1 MKINILIFF
10 IVLFTLSNCS
20 STWSDYIDKGT
31 VSKTDFEETTDIELI
46 NNLVITEVKI
56 KGKTYKF
63 LFDSGAPLSISETIQ
78 NDLDFK
84 ILSSDYIVDSDNNR
98 KKVDWVQ
105 LDEIQIG
112 KLSFNNQTAFV
123 GNFSSN
129 PVLKCLGIDG
139 IIGSNLIRQ
148 MNTTINQQEKS
159 IIFSDKNK
167 PVIDYDFSIPFKSD
181 VQHNIFIDLKIGDIR
196 LNNVLIDYGSNA
208 GFSIDADIWSKLKAN
223 GIIEKTITEEGI
235 QQAGIIGEPIL
246 FLREYA
252 IIDDLSIGNHE
263 LNVIVLRTGKTTSIG
278 NRILSKYLITID
290 WKTKTLYFTQDEF
303 THFNEEYYGFKLGYS
318 KSKNVY
324 IQSVIENS
332 QAQKLGVLPNYKV
345 TKFDEINFNGNEDFC
360 DYVFLKKKERVYIEV
375 EDSNGRSIA
384 FTIKKE
390 PLSNLLKNID
400 ND

>member
-10 IVLFTLSNCS
+10 IVLLTLSNCS

-84 ILSSDYIVDSDNNR
+84 RLSSDYIVDSDNNR

-105 LDEIQIG
+105 LDEIKVG

-123 GNFSSN
+123 GNFRSN
-129 PVLKCLGIDG
+129 PVLKCLGIEG

-148 MNTTINQQEKS
+148 MNTTINPKEKS

-167 PVIDYDFSIPFKSD
+167 SVSDFDFSIPFKSD
-181 VQHNIFIDLKIGDIR
+181 VQYNIFIDLKIGDIT
-196 LNNVLIDYGSNA
+196 LSNVLIDYGSNA
-208 GFSIDADIWSKLKAN
+208 GFSIDEDIWSKLKVNA
-223 GIIEKTITEEGI
+223 IIEKTITEEGI
-235 QQAGIIGEPIL
+235 QQAGIIGKPIN
-246 FLREYA
+246 FSREYA
-252 IIDDLSIGNHE
+252 IIDDLSIGNHV
-263 LNVIVLRTGKTTSIG
+263 LNDIVLRTGKTTSVG
-278 NRILSKYLITID
+278 NRILSKYNVTID

-303 THFNEEYYGFKLGYS
+303 THFNEESYGFKLGYS
-318 KSKNVY
+318 ESKNVY

-345 TKFDEINFNGNEDFC
+345 TRFDEINFNGIEDFC
-360 DYVFLKKKERVYIEV
+360 DYVFLKKKEKIYIEV